1 MSKPLSASTESNAI
15 RTKLLKAGVRNLK
28 EFGYPSVDEK
38 NILTDMIFKEFFR
51 SMLKDNLGK
60 GADKDINALLAELGT
75 PL

>member
-1 MSKPLSASTESNAI
+1 MKNATSTEGNAV
-15 RTKLLKAGVRNLK
+15 RAKLIKAGVRNLK
-28 EFGYPSVDEK
+28 EFGYPDVDEK

-60 GADKDINALLAELGT
+60 GADKEINALLAELGT